1 MGKAGREGS
10 VVARR
15 YVPDAGDLIWPTFD
29 PQAGREQA
37 GRRRASVLSPGAY
50 NAKSGLA
57 LVCPITGRV
66 KGYPFE
72 VALPRSLTVSGVV
85 LADHLKSVDWRER
98 CAEAAGRVPGDVLT
112 EVLSR
117 LAPLLGF

>member
-1 MGKAGREGS
+1 M
-10 VVARR
+10 VARR
-15 YVPDAGDLIWPTFD
+15 YVPDAGDLIWLTFD

-37 GRRRASVLSPGAY
+37 GRRPALVLSPRAY
-50 NAKSGLA
+50 NSKSGLA

-72 VALPRSLTVSGVV
+72 VALPRGLPVSGVV
-85 LADHLKSVDWRER
+85 LADHLKSVDWMER
-98 CAEAAGRVPGDVLT
+98 RAEAAGSVPEDVLS